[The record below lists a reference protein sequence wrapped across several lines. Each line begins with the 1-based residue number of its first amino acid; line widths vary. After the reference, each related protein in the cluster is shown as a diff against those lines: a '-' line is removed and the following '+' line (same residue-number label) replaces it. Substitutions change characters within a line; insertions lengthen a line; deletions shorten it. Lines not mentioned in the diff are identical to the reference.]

1 QKVYAHKK
9 MKQSLALAP
18 NSIVAGDEQDV
29 MELLGNLLE
38 NAFKYGHQEV
48 RMSSSLTDNQLC
60 IDIEDDG
67 PGVPEDQTERILER
81 GQRLDTNQPGQ
92 GIGLA
97 VAAEIIRS
105 YDGDIRISRSEL
117 GGARFSIFL
126 PAPATSD

>member
-1 QKVYAHKK
+1 
-9 MKQSLALAP
+9 
-18 NSIVAGDEQDV
+18 
-29 MELLGNLLE
+29 
-38 NAFKYGHQEV
+38 
-48 RMSSSLTDNQLC
+48 MSSSLTDNQLC
-60 IDIEDDG
+60 IEIEDDG

-126 PAPATSD
+126 PTPASSD